1 MRSTVQTLS
10 NSTIEATYVET
21 GEMLEPDVG
30 DDGGQGP
37 DTEFEGEG
45 PGAPGRDGS
54 QAPF

>member
-1 MRSTVQTLS
+1 VRSTVQTLS
-10 NSTIEATYVET
+10 NSTIEGTYVET

>member
-1 MRSTVQTLS
+1 VQTLS
-10 NSTIEATYVET
+10 NSTIEGTYVKT
-21 GEMLEPDVG
+21 SEMLEPDVG